1 MMRLDKFLVSMEIGS
16 RSQVKDFIKKG
27 LVKVNGQVVK
37 SGDMKINEYEDVVD
51 YNGQRLYYAEY
62 VYYMLHKPAG
72 VVTATQDNHDK
83 TVMELLDPSVRKK
96 DLFPVGRLDK
106 DTEGL
111 LLITNDG
118 ELAHKLLSPKRH
130 VDKTYLAELALPIHE
145 QALKALE
152 EGVDI
157 GEEKPTLPAKA
168 EKINAKSIRLTI
180 HEGKFH
186 QVKRMLKAVENEV
199 VYLKR
204 LTFGSLILEETLEA
218 GKYRPLSECEI
229 SDLRKLVERNKIY
242 DKRYSSHYF

>member
-27 LVKVNGQVVK
+27 YVKVNGQLIK
-37 SGDMKINEYEDVVD
+37 SSDIKINEHEDLID
-51 YNGQRLYYAEY
+51 FNGQILRYTKY
-62 VYYMLHKPAG
+62 VYYMLHKPSG

-83 TVMELLDPSVRKK
+83 TVMELLDPSVLKK

-118 ELAHKLLSPKRH
+118 ELAHKLLSPKKH
-130 VDKTYLAELALPIHE
+130 VDKTYLAKLAFPIDE
-145 QALKALE
+145 RAMRELE

-157 GEEKPTLPAKA
+157 GEEKNTLPAKV
-168 EKINAKSIRLTI
+168 EKINEQSIKLTI

-186 QVKRMLKAVENEV
+186 QVKRMLKAVDNEV

-204 LTFGSLILEETLEA
+204 LTFGSLSLEEALLA
-218 GKYRPLSECEI
+218 GQYRALSDHEI
-229 SDLRKLVERNKIY
+229 SSLRQLVERE
-242 DKRYSSHYF
+242 

>member
-1 MMRLDKFLVSMEIGS
+1 MEIGS

-27 LVKVNGQVVK
+27 HIKVNGQLVK
-37 SGDMKINEYEDVVD
+37 SGDIKINEAGDVID
-51 YNGQRLYYAEY
+51 YNGQTLCYTKY

-118 ELAHKLLSPKRH
+118 ELAHKLLSPKKH
-130 VDKTYLAELALPIHE
+130 VDKTYLAELAFPIHD
-145 QALKALE
+145 QALRALE

-157 GEEKPTLPAKA
+157 GEEKTTLPAKV
-168 EKINAKSIRLTI
+168 EKVSEKCIKLTI

-204 LTFGSLILEETLEA
+204 LTFGGLILEETLEA

-229 SDLRKLVERNKIY
+229 LDLRKLVERE
-242 DKRYSSHYF
+242 

>member
-16 RSQVKDFIKKG
+16 RSQVKDYIKKG
-27 LVKVNGQVVK
+27 FVKVNGQKVK
-37 SGDMKINEYEDVVD
+37 SGDQKIDEENDEID
-51 YNGQRLYYAEY
+51 YNGQKLCYTKY

-83 TVMELLDPSVRKK
+83 TVMDLLEPSVRKK

-130 VDKTYLAELALPIHE
+130 VDKTYLAELALPICE
-145 QALKALE
+145 QAIMDLE

-157 GEEKPTLPAKA
+157 GEEKPTLPAKV
-168 EKINAKSIRLTI
+168 EKVSEKSIRLTI

-204 LTFGSLILEETLEA
+204 LTFGSLILEETLDA
-218 GKYRPLSECEI
+218 GKYRSLSECEI
-229 SDLRKLVERNKIY
+229 LELRNLVERN
-242 DKRYSSHYF
+242 

>member
-1 MMRLDKFLVSMEIGS
+1 MEIGS
-16 RSQVKDFIKKG
+16 RSQVKNFIKKG
-27 LVKVNGQVVK
+27 QIKVNGQLVK
-37 SGDMKINEYEDVVD
+37 SGDLKIDEENDNID
-51 YNGQRLYYAEY
+51 YNGQKLLYKKY

-83 TVMELLDPSVRKK
+83 TVMDLLDPSVRKK

-111 LLITNDG
+111 LMITNDG

-130 VDKTYLAELALPIHE
+130 VDKTYLTELAFPIQE

-157 GEEKPTLPAKA
+157 GEENPTLPAKA
-168 EKINAKSIRLTI
+168 VKVSEKSIKLTI

-186 QVKRMLKAVENEV
+186 QVKRMLKAVDNEV
-199 VYLKR
+199 IYLKR
-204 LTFGSLILEETLEA
+204 LTFGSLILEDTLEA
-218 GKYRPLSECEI
+218 GKYRLLSEYEVRN
-229 SDLRKLVERNKIY
+229 LRKLVERE
-242 DKRYSSHYF
+242 

>member
-1 MMRLDKFLVSMEIGS
+1 MEIGS

-27 LVKVNGQVVK
+27 HIKLNGQIVK
-37 SGDMKINEYEDVVD
+37 SGDLKINEEEDVVD
-51 YNGQRLYYAEY
+51 CNGQILCYAKY

-83 TVMELLDPSVRKK
+83 TVMDLLDPSVRKK

-111 LLITNDG
+111 LMITNDG

-130 VDKTYLAELALPIHE
+130 VDKTYLVELAFPIQE

-157 GEEKPTLPAKA
+157 GEENPTLPAKA
-168 EKINAKSIRLTI
+168 ERVSEKSIKLTI

-186 QVKRMLKAVENEV
+186 QVKRMLKAVDNEV
-199 VYLKR
+199 IYLKR
-204 LTFGSLILEETLEA
+204 QTFGNLILEDTLEA
-218 GKYRPLSECEI
+218 GKYRPLSEYEVQN
-229 SDLRKLVERNKIY
+229 LRKLVERE
-242 DKRYSSHYF
+242 

>member
-27 LVKVNGQVVK
+27 HIKLNGQIVK
-37 SGDMKINEYEDVVD
+37 SGDLKINEEEDVVD
-51 YNGQRLYYAEY
+51 CNGQILCYAKY

-83 TVMELLDPSVRKK
+83 TVMDLLDPSVRKK

-111 LLITNDG
+111 LMITNDG

-130 VDKTYLAELALPIHE
+130 VDKTYLVELAFPIQE

-157 GEEKPTLPAKA
+157 GEENPTLPAKA
-168 EKINAKSIRLTI
+168 EKVSEKSIKLTI

-186 QVKRMLKAVENEV
+186 QVKRMLKAVDNEV
-199 VYLKR
+199 IYLKR
-204 LTFGSLILEETLEA
+204 QTFGSLILEDALEA
-218 GKYRPLSECEI
+218 GKYRPLSEYEVQN
-229 SDLRKLVERNKIY
+229 LRKLVERE
-242 DKRYSSHYF
+242 